1 MENLNYLIIILLIAH
16 LAMLLI
22 VMMSYIIEKKSN
34 WKLIFDIFKWKKSPE
49 MADGAA
55 TFYSALYFIISL
67 AILIY
72 DGYIKDRA
80 PSDFM
85 FSRWLLVMI
94 ILTIIFR
101 FVYYRYT
108 GKDPNKSGEHYD

>member
-1 MENLNYLIIILLIAH
+1 MNSNYLISIIFKAHLIILFMITT
-16 LAMLLI
+16 
-22 VMMSYIIEKKSN
+22 SYLIEKNSN
-34 WKLIFDIFKWKKSPE
+34 WKLMFDIFKWKKSPE

-67 AILIY
+67 AVLIY

-94 ILTIIFR
+94 VLTIIFR